1 MPKQP
6 ARTVLAALTSAPM
19 AITEDHLRL
28 MISIASRENL
38 DVAAVEAQL
47 GRKLDNT
54 YDVRERNGV
63 AIIPVVGP
71 IFRYSNLFSQI
82 SGGASVQLLARDF
95 AAALNNPDVRAIL
108 LNIDSPGGEAN
119 GIGEFADMVFAAR
132 GRKPI
137 TAYVG
142 GYACS
147 AAYWIATAAD
157 EIICSDSSVLGS
169 IGTIAAIPDPSV
181 EHEGEV
187 IFVSSQSP
195 RKHADPTTE
204 AGASDIQ
211 AILDAMTDVFMAG
224 VARNR
229 GVSVETVASSYGQGG
244 VFVGGAAVTAGLA
257 DRLGAFEQTLA
268 GMGETRADPQA
279 PRVSLPT
286 AQQALEAF
294 KGASAAAMNTMADLA
309 ELRGNTEQASR
320 ARAQATSAVITSTH
334 APPVHVSIPPLA
346 SGTVSVPSVF
356 GTAPLASVPARK
368 NDTTSM
374 TPKEKPMSDD
384 EQTPNDGTPAISDEM
399 RAQIAAQALAS
410 AGEQLTSTQFEMMQA
425 QFAQMQEAANKKAE
439 QMFVRWQA
447 EQEQRQKMTVWAQN
461 ATTATLQRQH
471 ALSCTADE
479 LTNLL
484 AETPA
489 APRAKWQALLDST
502 LANGFVSFEEIGSS
516 GGSDSERD
524 AKAEWSQKVNAKVA
538 GGMAKSKAI
547 EALMKEEP
555 DLYNAY
561 KTGGR

>member
-6 ARTVLAALTSAPM
+6 ARTVIAALTSAPM

-28 MISIASRENL
+28 MLSIAARENL

-47 GRKLDNT
+47 GRKLEHT
-54 YDVRERNGV
+54 YEVRERNGV
-63 AIIPVVGP
+63 AILPVVGP
-71 IFRYSNLFSQI
+71 IFRYANLFSQI
-82 SGGASVQLLARDF
+82 SGGASVQLLAQDF
-95 AAALNNPDVRAIL
+95 NAALNNPDVRAIL

-119 GIGEFADMVFAAR
+119 GIGEFADMVYAAR

-147 AAYWIATAAD
+147 AAYWIASAAD
-157 EIICSDSSVLGS
+157 EIVASDSAVLGS

-229 GVSVETVASSYGQGG
+229 GVSAETVASSYGRGG

-268 GMGETRADPQA
+268 GMGRGEETRVDLTAKA
-279 PRVSLPT
+279 PRTRREPTPAVSLPN
-286 AQQALEAF
+286 Q
-294 KGASAAAMNTMADLA
+294 SADAA
-309 ELRGNTEQASR
+309 
-320 ARAQATSAVITSTH
+320 H
-334 APPVHVSIPPLA
+334 APATGFSSGIQSLHLHAEHDRMERVRA
-346 SGTVSVPSVF
+346 SVIS
-356 GTAPLASVPARK
+356 APLASVPARK
-368 NDTTSM
+368 NDTTTS
-374 TPKEKPMSDD
+374 TTKEKPMAD
-384 EQTPNDGTPAISDEM
+384 EPTTNDGAPAISEEM
-399 RAQIAAQALAS
+399 RAQIAAQALAN

-425 QFAQMQEAANKKAE
+425 QFAQMQEAANRKAE
-439 QMFVRWQA
+439 QMFTRWQA

-461 ATTATLQRQH
+461 ATTATMQRQY
-471 ALSCTADE
+471 ALSCTADD

-489 APRAKWQALLDST
+489 GPRAKWQALLDST

-516 GGSDSERD
+516 GGDDPRD
-524 AKAEWSQKVNAKVA
+524 ARAQY
-538 GGMAKSKAI
+538 
-547 EALMKEEP
+547 EALVEEKMKAGNLSRFEALKAVNKANP
-555 DLYNAY
+555 DLYAQQTAA
-561 KTGGR
+561 KKGGR